1 MHQKSVASLIA
12 VTAGLWIAG
21 SAVAQ
26 TSSPAT
32 PSAQP
37 TTPSAQPAAPATPP
51 SAQQPQQPNQP
62 SPLPAADD
70 PAQAT
75 FKGADTNKDGQ
86 LSREE
91 SAKLPVI
98 ASRFVELDKNKDGQ
112 LSWDEFKTGYRA
124 AP

>member
-21 SAVAQ
+21 SAIAQ

-32 PSAQP
+32 PP
-37 TTPSAQPAAPATPP
+37 AQPAAPATPP
-51 SAQQPQQPNQP
+51 SAQQPQQPAQP
-62 SPLPAADD
+62 SPQPAQDD
-70 PAQAT
+70 PAQAA

-86 LSREE
+86 LSLEE

-98 ASRFVELDKNKDGQ
+98 SSRFVELDKNKDGQ
-112 LSWDEFKTGYRA
+112 LSWEEFKTGYRA

>member
-21 SAVAQ
+21 SAIAQ

-32 PSAQP
+32 PSA
-37 TTPSAQPAAPATPP
+37 APATQP
-51 SAQQPQQPNQP
+51 SAQQPQQPAQP
-62 SPLPAADD
+62 SPQPAQDD
-70 PAQAT
+70 PAQAA

-86 LSREE
+86 LSLEE

-98 ASRFVELDKNKDGQ
+98 SSRFAELDKNKDGQ
-112 LSWDEFKTGYRA
+112 LSWEEFKTGYRA

>member
-12 VTAGLWIAG
+12 LTAGLWIAG

-32 PSAQP
+32 PA
-37 TTPSAQPAAPATPP
+37 TQPAATQPTAPAATQP
-51 SAQQPQQPNQP
+51 SAQQPNQP
-62 SPLPAADD
+62 SPQPAADD
-70 PAQAT
+70 TAQAA
-75 FKGADTNKDGQ
+75 FKAADANKDGQ

-98 ASRFVELDKNKDGQ
+98 ASRFAELDKNKDGQ
-112 LSWDEFKTGYRA
+112 LSWDEFKAGYRA

>member
-1 MHQKSVASLIA
+1 MHQKSVARLIA
-12 VTAGLWIAG
+12 LTAGLWIAG
-21 SAVAQ
+21 SAAAQ

-37 TTPSAQPAAPATPP
+37 AAPSAQPAAPAALP
-51 SAQQPQQPNQP
+51 SAQQQQQPAQ
-62 SPLPAADD
+62 
-70 PAQAT
+70 PAQDDAAQAA
-75 FKGADTNKDGQ
+75 FKGADTNKDSL

-98 ASRFVELDKNKDGQ
+98 SSRFAELDKNKDGQ
-112 LSWDEFKTGYRA
+112 LTWEEFKTGYRA

>member
-1 MHQKSVASLIA
+1 MHQKSVARLIA
-12 VTAGLWIAG
+12 LTAGLWIAG

-37 TTPSAQPAAPATPP
+37 VAPSAQPAAPATLP
-51 SAQQPQQPNQP
+51 SAQQPQQQQP
-62 SPLPAADD
+62 AQPAQDD
-70 PAQAT
+70 PAQAA

-98 ASRFVELDKNKDGQ
+98 SSRFAELDKNKDGQ
-112 LSWDEFKTGYRA
+112 LTWEEFKTGYRA